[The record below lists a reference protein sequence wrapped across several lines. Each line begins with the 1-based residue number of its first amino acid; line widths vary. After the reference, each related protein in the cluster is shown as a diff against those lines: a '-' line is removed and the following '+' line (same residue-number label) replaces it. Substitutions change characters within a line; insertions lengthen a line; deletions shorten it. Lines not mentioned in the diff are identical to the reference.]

1 MADEITDAE
10 IAELRRLCEAAT
22 PGPWTRKW
30 SGVVGAGD
38 DGICTNGRGGNN
50 HEWIDEGNLCMD
62 LIAAMHSALP
72 GLLAR
77 LERAE
82 RERDEARTQLTA
94 RIASIMHNPDV
105 DSGSLAAGL
114 IREGRERERKDS
126 AARIATLERER
137 DEARQ
142 SNARMNRR
150 AQEAEAAAE
159 RLRKIEARIAER
171 DARKP
176 LPRIEAAFAL
186 AAAEARIATLE
197 RELSRWRGCEQVE
210 GDYVCKHEF
219 ECSQILRPRIATL
232 EAALLPLAAHA
243 RSEAMR
249 AAEGSERK
257 RIMDKWATAAET
269 ALRGV
274 EGKP

>member
-38 DGICTNGRGGNN
+38 DSICTNGRGGNN
-50 HEWIDEGNLCMD
+50 HEWIDKGNLCMD

-82 RERDEARTQLTA
+82 
-94 RIASIMHNPDV
+94 
-105 DSGSLAAGL
+105 
-114 IREGRERERKDS
+114 K
-126 AARIATLERER
+126 AARIWYDGDGNPVELE
-137 DEARQ
+137 
-142 SNARMNRR
+142 S
-150 AQEAEAAAE
+150 AEAVTAGRIGAAKE
-159 RLRKIEARIAER
+159 LARLLAIEAGGCAGCDSR
-171 DARKP
+171 D
-176 LPRIEAAFAL
+176 
-186 AAAEARIATLE
+186 ARIATLE

-232 EAALLPLAAHA
+232 EAQRDEYAEQYGVMGVALTVA
-243 RSEAMR
+243 
-249 AAEGSERK
+249 ERK
-257 RIMDKWATAAET
+257 LSAYVGVCAGDKELTESVLPKVRA

-274 EGKP
+274 EGK

>member
-10 IAELRRLCEAAT
+10 IARFAGAVKEAEERDAAGHAGAVVAT
-22 PGPWTRKW
+22 ARF
-30 SGVVGAGD
+30 
-38 DGICTNGRGGNN
+38 GR
-50 HEWIDEGNLCMD
+50 
-62 LIAAMHSALP
+62 

-82 RERDEARTQLTA
+82 
-94 RIASIMHNPDV
+94 
-105 DSGSLAAGL
+105 
-114 IREGRERERKDS
+114 K
-126 AARIATLERER
+126 AARIWYDGDGNPVELE
-137 DEARQ
+137 
-142 SNARMNRR
+142 S
-150 AQEAEAAAE
+150 AEAVTAGRIGAAKE
-159 RLRKIEARIAER
+159 LARLLAIEAGGCAGCDSR
-171 DARKP
+171 D
-176 LPRIEAAFAL
+176 
-186 AAAEARIATLE
+186 ARIATLE